1 MTLRK
6 SNVVILMQIFIQ
18 NDCYRSKSEVNKDSM
33 NITFEIKYDDDIEDI
48 IEKAVIC
55 FEDGVKVLEN
65 ILEEVKIVKLHS
77 DLRILTQLQCGGC
90 IIVWRVSGRCPL
102 AVWRVS

>member
-1 MTLRK
+1 MTLQRK
-6 SNVVILMQIFIQ
+6 SNVILMQTFIQ
-18 NDCYRSKSEVNKDSM
+18 NDCYRTKSEVNKDSM

-65 ILEEVKIVKLHS
+65 ILDEVKI
-77 DLRILTQLQCGGC
+77 
-90 IIVWRVSGRCPL
+90 
-102 AVWRVS
+102 

>member
-1 MTLRK
+1 
-6 SNVVILMQIFIQ
+6 
-18 NDCYRSKSEVNKDSM
+18 M
-33 NITFEIKYDDDIEDI
+33 NITVEIKYDDIEDI

-77 DLRILTQLQCGGC
+77 DLRILTQLQSGGC
-90 IIVWRVSGRCPL
+90 MEIVWRVSGGCLEGVLRVSGGHL
-102 AVWRVS
+102 KGVWRVSKGCPNGMLGV